1 MFSYIKNYT
10 AKMLLCSKSCKGYSM
25 LELILASAIGGV
37 IIAGGYT
44 SYVVIS
50 KQYQRIS
57 AFSEVQQA
65 GIPTVRIISRD
76 LRMAGR
82 VAMDT
87 NVDPVYGSIATPVS
101 ITDSGDACCDSLTII
116 YDKDSTVNPQRCQI
130 TYSVQ
135 PRTNPARNALYMTV
149 TTLFSD
155 VGDPCLGDGST
166 SLVTDY
172 VDDIQFVGS
181 DNNISGN
188 PQIVDM
194 SLIQRSRSILNNTQ
208 TYTRPAQTIG
218 NYNFSFT
225 DNFHRD
231 EFTATINIK
240 NLRDN

>member
-1 MFSYIKNYT
+1 MFSYIKNIIT
-10 AKMLLCSKSCKGYSM
+10 NIAICGNCRKGYSM

-44 SYVVIS
+44 SYVIIA
-50 KQYQRIS
+50 KQYQRLS
-57 AFSEVQQA
+57 SFSEVQQA

-87 NVDPVYGSIATPVS
+87 NVEPVYGAITTPIA
-101 ITDSGDACCDSLTII
+101 ITDSGYACCDSITII
-116 YDKDSTVNPQRCQI
+116 YDRDSTVNPQRCQI
-130 TYSVQ
+130 TYSIQ
-135 PRTNPARNALYMTV
+135 PRTNPTRNALYMTV
-149 TTLFSD
+149 TTLLSD
-155 VGDPCLGDGST
+155 VGDACTGDGAT

-181 DNNISGN
+181 DNNTSGN

-194 SLIQRSRSILNNTQ
+194 SLIQRSRSVLNSTQ

-231 EFTATINIK
+231 EFSTTINIK

>member
-1 MFSYIKNYT
+1 MFSILKKT
-10 AKMLLCSKSCKGYSM
+10 KKSLLGNKCCKGYSM
-25 LELILASAIGGV
+25 LELILAAAVGSI

-44 SYVVIS
+44 SFVILS
-50 KQYQRIS
+50 KQYSRIS

-65 GIPTVRIISRD
+65 GIPSVRIISRD

-82 VAMDT
+82 IAMDT
-87 NVDPVYGSIATPVS
+87 NVDPVYGAIANPIT
-101 ITDSGDACCDSLTII
+101 ITDSGNACCDSITIV
-116 YDKDSTVNPQRCQI
+116 YDKDSIVNPQRCQI
-130 TYSVQ
+130 TYDVQ
-135 PRTNPARNALYMTV
+135 ARTNPDRNALYMTV

-155 VGDPCLGDGST
+155 AGDLCLGDNGSPA
-166 SLVTDY
+166 LVADY
-172 VDDIQFVGS
+172 IEDLQFEGS
-181 DNNISGN
+181 DNNTNGN

-194 SLIQRSRSILNNTQ
+194 SIIARSQSTLTSTN

-231 EFTATINIK
+231 EFTATVNIK